1 MEGSRLYGQ
10 TWSRYLREHYR
21 TATRGTRW
29 TSAVGILGPVELTL
43 GVGWVS
49 ALDTIKHWGNWFGRM
64 TLTRL
69 LRRFDEQSNDQSHL
83 EGG

>member
-1 MEGSRLYGQ
+1 MFPQPGAGERSTVDNY
-10 TWSRYLREHYR
+10 TR
-21 TATRGTRW
+21 TAELTEEKG
-29 TSAVGILGPVELTL
+29 SARHRILGPVELAL

-69 LRRFDEQSNDQSHL
+69 LRRFNEQSNDQSHL